1 MAAYVKVM
9 QYLLSPT
16 RQQMEIDNSAAHVK
30 YFATVLRLAIAV
42 DAQAFAQAD
51 KADYL
56 CPVLGK
62 RGVEID

>member
-1 MAAYVKVM
+1 
-9 QYLLSPT
+9 
-16 RQQMEIDNSAAHVK
+16 MEIDNSAAHVK

-56 CPVLGK
+56 CHVLGK